1 MGKVVEVKNFELHKV
16 KTKGKGLDIEFF
28 DKSNPN
34 ELWSVSSDGVPQ
46 DELVSALG
54 DLKEVLAYSLGLS
67 NGWDFAAEHNRK
79 NDELLKKALTSWNLE
94 IDRCSVSGIT
104 VVGSEENDN
113 MGIKIAGSLQTALG
127 VVGLPSPIIRFE
139 DSFHNSV
146 DVEIM
151 IGDLAETAFKT
162 IQEQV
167 WLFIFK
173 GKRGGGQINFPDGN
187 DAESMDISKSEKPT
201 SGLNI
206 APVHKMEKVG

>member
-1 MGKVVEVKNFELHKV
+1 MSKLVSVKDFELHKV

-34 ELWSVSSDGVPQ
+34 ELWSVSSDGEPQ
-46 DELVSALG
+46 EELVAG
-54 DLKEVLAYSLGLS
+54 FNMLKEVLAYSLGLS

-79 NDELLKKALTSWNLE
+79 NEELLKKALTSWKLE

-113 MGIKIAGSLQTALG
+113 MGIKIAGSLQTNLG

-146 DVEIM
+146 DLEVM
-151 IGDLAETAFKT
+151 IGDLAETAFNV

-173 GKRGGGQINFPDGN
+173 GRRGGGQINFPDGN
-187 DAESMDISKSEKPT
+187 DTEAMKASTVK

-206 APVHKMEKVG
+206 SEEAKLEKVV